1 MVPNERT
8 RPLGRVVAQALVPA
22 APRFVSPLRAKF
34 AVLALALLVAAF
46 VGRAAGGTAAPK
58 AGVTATTARA
68 PGILPAQWDH
78 AARTAFE
85 NVKPANASLW
95 SELGFESAARAQYA
109 QTTVTAYR
117 MKDTTGALA
126 AWEFLRP
133 ADARNCQLA
142 PFCSQTTDRAIT
154 FDTNYVVEFDGRLPD
169 KDGVAALFAALPE
182 QHESSLPSMLTFV
195 PHRDLIPNSA
205 RYILGPVSLKM
216 FIPELGAVD
225 AGFADGVE
233 GHLTAHKVEGS
244 EVRLALFYYPTPEQA
259 RLHAIQFK
267 LVPNATVK
275 RSGVLV
281 AVVTGAPSEKRAEE
295 VLSWVEYEARIT
307 WNDAP
312 EGNPVKQVFSFLISL
327 LLLLLLLV
335 GVCTLG
341 GVFYAGM
348 RLYRRRYGTLE
359 ADESMVT
366 LHLR

>member
-1 MVPNERT
+1 LAER
-8 RPLGRVVAQALVPA
+8 RDESRRGRHEC
-22 APRFVSPLRAKF
+22 PRHE
-34 AVLALALLVAAF
+34 LALALALAF
-46 VGRAAGGTAAPK
+46 
-58 AGVTATTARA
+58 AGVASASTPATA
-68 PGILPAQWDH
+68 ILPVQWEH
-78 AARTAFE
+78 TARTAFE
-85 NVKPANASLW
+85 TVKPPNAALW
-95 SELGFESAARAQYA
+95 SEFGLETAATAQYGG
-109 QTTVTAYR
+109 TTVTAYR

-142 PFCSQTTDRAIT
+142 PFCSQTAERAIT
-154 FDTNYVVEFDGRLPD
+154 FDTNYVVEFAGRLPD
-169 KDGVAALFAALPE
+169 KAGVAALFAALPE
-182 QHESSLPSMLTFV
+182 QHEGSLPALLTFV
-195 PHRDLIPNSA
+195 PRRNLLPNSA
-205 RYILGPVSLKM
+205 RYILGPVSLKT
-216 FIPELGAVD
+216 FVPELGAVD

-233 GHLTAHKVEGS
+233 GHLTAHQVDGAAVK
-244 EVRLALFYYPTPEQA
+244 LALFYYPTPEQA

-267 LVPNATVK
+267 LAPNTTVK

-281 AVVTGAPSEKRAEE
+281 AVTTGSPSEKVSER

-312 EGNPVKQVFSFLISL
+312 EANPVKRVFSFLVSL

-335 GVCTLG
+335 GVCTAG
-341 GVFYAGM
+341 GVFYGVM